1 MEFINLT
8 LRPWNQSEHVKSGQ
22 GLVYKATE
30 AIADPEAREVSEKCY
45 LAINKLVEAG
55 AFQEQ
60 DFKTFAEKHGIS
72 LGGLDEAQIDFCN
85 QAAFQLVKAKKPK
98 KPTRSIEYHCAKKM
112 KRSFQNQY

>member
-1 MEFINLT
+1 MRLE
-8 LRPWNQSEHVKSGQ
+8 KSGQ

-60 DFKTFAEKHGIS
+60 DFKTFAEKHGLS
-72 LGGLDEAQIDFCN
+72 LGGLDE
-85 QAAFQLVKAKKPK
+85 
-98 KPTRSIEYHCAKKM
+98 TRQHS
-112 KRSFQNQY
+112 SW